1 MDEDMKTTRQTNMP
15 HRIFR
20 TLALLSVFVISL
32 SSHTIGAPAA
42 SRELQKV
49 PAFIEKNRQKKG
61 VMLNEPQYDST
72 AKVYYLHYLNNI
84 YSNEGFNR
92 ATGFLAGLHNQMK
105 GTGAELILYVNYTR
119 EDAARYQKSRRFGS
133 ATNIPGRCRRLNV
146 KCPIFNADKQS
157 VRDALFHNHQS
168 PYGEPYTFAYPHL
181 RAIDADGKVLAYFM
195 LSGRS
200 VRMIQPHTRFS
211 RVVVRN
217 VQNEAEW
224 ITDAI
229 QSTQSFLIK
238 LAESETT
245 EE

>member
-32 SSHTIGAPAA
+32 SSQTMGAPN
-42 SRELQKV
+42 ENKGLGTV
-49 PAFIEKNRQKKG
+49 PAFIEKNRLNKD
-61 VMLNEPQYDST
+61 VLLNEPQYDNT

-84 YSNEGFNR
+84 YSNENFNR
-92 ATGFLAGLHNQMK
+92 ATGYLAGLHNQMK

-119 EDAARYQKSRRFGS
+119 EDAARYQKARRFGS
-133 ATNIPGRCRRLNV
+133 ATNIPRRCRKLNV
-146 KCPIFNADKQS
+146 KCPIFNADKLS
-157 VRDALFHNHQS
+157 VRDVLFRNHQS

-200 VRMIQPHTRFS
+200 VRMIQPHTRFP
-211 RVVVRN
+211 RLVVRN
-217 VQNEAEW
+217 VQCESEW
-224 ITDAI
+224 ITEAI
-229 QSTQSFLIK
+229 QATQTFLIK
-238 LAESETT
+238 QAEAATT

>member
-1 MDEDMKTTRQTNMP
+1 MGEDMKTTRQTNIP

-20 TLALLSVFVISL
+20 TLALLSASVISL

-42 SRELQKV
+42 SRTLQKI
-49 PAFIEKNRQKKG
+49 PAFIEKNRHKKD
-61 VMLNEPQYDST
+61 VMLNEPQCDSA

-84 YSNEGFNR
+84 FSNEDFNR
-92 ATGFLAGLHNQMK
+92 STGYLAGLHNQMK

-119 EDAARYQKSRRFGS
+119 EDAARYQKARRFGS

-157 VRDALFHNHQS
+157 VRNALFRNHQS
-168 PYGEPYTFAYPHL
+168 PYGETYTFAYPHL

-195 LSGRS
+195 MSGRS
-200 VRMIQPHTRFS
+200 VRMIQPHSRFS

-217 VQNEAEW
+217 VQNETEW
-224 ITDAI
+224 ISDAI
-229 QSTQSFLIK
+229 QATHSFLIK
-238 LAESETT
+238 AAESDRPED
-245 EE
+245 